1 MKMTGMT
8 QNPTPWWAVLCVI
21 GTIAGGLTASGQNYE
36 ASATINQFTGP
47 SSPPPGLATGSPLV
61 VQLNLD
67 GAYSYDQ
74 LNGADAII
82 NFPAAT
88 FSFNSGTG
96 GSTASGSIQG
106 VTVFFADNYLGLGE
120 TVFEAQAGSGSDL
133 FDIGFSKPSLLAADN
148 SVGSLV
154 NFLGSDL
161 AVDINSSLQL
171 EINDS
176 FGQAS
181 VNADPL
187 ILFRNVASVPEPGH
201 TGILTGLVLLGAGLF
216 SALQR
221 FKLSPALQPA
231 LIPVSRYRRS

>member
-21 GTIAGGLTASGQNYE
+21 GTLACGLTASGQNYE
-36 ASATINQFTGP
+36 ATASINQFTGP
-47 SSPPPGLATGSPLV
+47 STPPPGLTTGSPLV

-74 LNGADAII
+74 INGADAII
-82 NFPAAT
+82 NFPTAT
-88 FSFNSGTG
+88 FSFSSGTG
-96 GSTASGSIQG
+96 GAGVGETLQG

-120 TVFEAQAGSGSDL
+120 AVFEAQAGSGFDL
-133 FDIGFSKPSLLAADN
+133 FDLGFSKPSLLATDN

-171 EINDS
+171 VINDS
-176 FGQAS
+176 IGQAS
-181 VNADPL
+181 VDADPL
-187 ILFRNVASVPEPGH
+187 VRFNVVSIPEPGH
-201 TGILTGLVLLGAGLF
+201 TGMLTGLVLLGVTLFAGG
-216 SALQR
+216 QK
-221 FKLSPALQPA
+221 FKLWADQH
-231 LIPVSRYRRS
+231 